1 MKKRSKRQS
10 RASRSRAR
18 QQTRAQ
24 VENTARATSAP
35 QVREDAE
42 PMLNAVGRQV
52 LSSTEHSLEG
62 KDALSGGEISLS
74 RAKMLWLFGEWQ
86 MLAELGKHDLS
97 AHPERDRL
105 ALFAASGYSQLGER
119 EPAEK
124 WIRKAL
130 EWGCSQRLVAQVLI
144 AGVHNTLGRVS
155 ALKKDEPRTA
165 RHFGQATAVGA
176 SEQEAAM
183 VRHARS
189 VKEMARLGLL
199 PQSASLVHEAYAERQ
214 ATVQR
219 PLQQLSDQKVFE
231 SELELLRGELSL
243 AQSRQQILKAPQAA
257 TGDVSR
263 NSTQGTAADD
273 LAKKAVSQL
282 GQDLWAAER
291 SNYKRGGY
299 FIEFG
304 ATDGVLLSNSWLLEK
319 HFGWSGICAEPN
331 PKFLEALRKNRTC
344 HVSDACVSGET
355 GDEVEFILADV
366 YGSMA
371 QYADRDG
378 HGQKR
383 SAYASKSENVVRM
396 RTISLHDLLRKYD
409 APRDIDYLSID
420 TEGSELEILSAFPFD
435 QWNIRLITVEH
446 NFTEDRLKIR
456 ALLQGQGYVCT
467 EMEWDDW
474 YEKCK

>member
-18 QQTRAQ
+18 QHKQAQ
-24 VENTARATSAP
+24 VKNAARAEPVT
-35 QVREDAE
+35 QMHEDSE
-42 PMLNAVGRQV
+42 PMLNAVGREV
-52 LSSTEHSLEG
+52 LSSKEHSLGG

-74 RAKMLWLFGEWQ
+74 RAKMLWLFGEWR
-86 MLAELGKHDLS
+86 MLAELGNHELS
-97 AHPERDRL
+97 DHPERDRL
-105 ALFAASGYSQLGER
+105 ALFTASGYSQLGEK
-119 EPAEK
+119 EPAER

-130 EWGCSQRLVAQVLI
+130 EWGCSPRLVAQVLI

-165 RHFGQATAVGA
+165 RHFGAATAVGA

-231 SELELLRGELSL
+231 TELELLRGELSL
-243 AQSRQQILKAPQAA
+243 AQSRQQILKAPQPESGDAPASAGPA
-257 TGDVSR
+257 TTMG
-263 NSTQGTAADD
+263 D

-291 SNYKRGGY
+291 SNYKKDGY

-331 PKFLEALRKNRTC
+331 PKFLEALRKNRSC

-355 GDEVEFILADV
+355 GEEVEFILADV

-371 QYADRDG
+371 QYANRDG

-383 SAYASKSENVVRM
+383 SAYASKPENIVRM
-396 RTISLHDLLRKYD
+396 QTISLHDLLQKYD
-409 APRDIDYLSID
+409 APHDIDYLSID

-446 NFTEDRLKIR
+446 NFTEDRAKIR
-456 ALLQGQGYVCT
+456 ALLEGQGYVCT